1 MQRKHQNQLRKQNT
15 REVEE
20 EQKPASQK
28 RHGYGGGNRKKNRSS
43 NISRLI
49 ATKRESL
56 GTAEREP
63 PERASFV
70 DFSKKSSIS
79 AVLMFA
85 LHAFL
90 PLLDPFDFFPIA
102 PKLKIEG

>member
-1 MQRKHQNQLRKQNT
+1 MQRKHQNQLRKQNP

-20 EQKPASQK
+20 EQKPAK
-28 RHGYGGGNRKKNRSS
+28 CPMVMEGEIERKIEAAIPRDLST
-43 NISRLI
+43 
-49 ATKRESL
+49 TKRESL

-85 LHAFL
+85 LHAFF
-90 PLLDPFDFFPIA
+90 PFLFPIA